1 MKNKLVII
9 IFNIFL
15 TLALLSCKKET
26 IPPCGIL
33 MDVSSINC
41 YIATE
46 MTAINNFD
54 NYYYYYSNPNTDTVL
69 YSEYNIYLYFNG
81 KMVSKGIEN
90 PKYSNYGEL
99 QYFINKIKN
108 FNIKSDKIFKE
119 GESLTNC
126 FIKEDNCGT
135 ILTNYQPLGYT
146 PIILSL
152 EMAPDSEEYYTFTI
166 EITDIYDNVFTASTD
181 SIFILKT
188 NKKL

>member
-1 MKNKLVII
+1 MKNKSVII

-15 TLALLSCKKET
+15 TLALLSCEKET
-26 IPPCGIL
+26 IPPCDIL

-46 MTAINNFD
+46 MTAINHSD
-54 NYYYYYSNPNTDTVL
+54 NNYSNSNTDTVL

-90 PKYSNYGEL
+90 TKYSNYGEL

-135 ILTNYQPLGYT
+135 ILANYQPLGYS

-152 EMAPDSEEYYTFTI
+152 EMAPDSEKYYTFTI
-166 EITDIYDNVFTASTD
+166 EITDIYENVFTASTD

>member
-69 YSEYNIYLYFNG
+69 YSKYNIHLYFIG
-81 KMVSKGIEN
+81 KMISKDIRAN
-90 PKYSNYGEL
+90 TFDNNYGE
-99 QYFINKIKN
+99 QKYFINKIKN
-108 FNIKSDKIFKE
+108 FIIKSDKIFKE
-119 GESLTNC
+119 GENLTDC
-126 FIKEDNCGT
+126 FIKKDYNGT
-135 ILTNYQPLGYT
+135 ILTNYQPLGYS

-152 EMAPDSEEYYTFTI
+152 EMAPDNEDYYTFTI
-166 EITDIYDNVFTASTD
+166 EIIDIYNNKFVATTD
-181 SIFILKT
+181 SIYITK
-188 NKKL
+188 

>member
-1 MKNKLVII
+1 MKNKSLII
-9 IFNIFL
+9 IFKIFL
-15 TLALLSCKKET
+15 CVILFSCEKET
-26 IPPCGIL
+26 IPPFEMI
-33 MDVSSINC
+33 VPINSINC
-41 YIATE
+41 YIATD
-46 MTAINNFD
+46 MMAINHID
-54 NYYYYYSNPNTDTVL
+54 NYYSNPNNDTVL

-135 ILTNYQPLGYT
+135 ILTNYQSLGYS

-152 EMAPDSEEYYTFTI
+152 EMAPDSEKYYTFTI